1 MQMANQ
7 EQHVNDAQLHGL
19 LENTASHLGQ
29 RLDELFGLVD
39 LVRVRVTDLAGRA
52 AEHRKPFDRAA
63 LATIRPLLQDILRRD
78 EPLLEGIGVAVDQD
92 SLSDAP
98 RWLEWWRRDGADESH
113 FVAHVL
119 DPRAVGFYDYQS
131 REWFVHPLADDHPRA
146 IGPYVDAGGIDVYT
160 VTLTIPVPLATGG
173 RVVVGGDVSIS
184 GLESY
189 MLDQLGF
196 RRPPVALVGNDRVI
210 VSNSG
215 RYVSGSRLRPQTT
228 IVHTVAVHATCD
240 DRLSWRL
247 VVLATP

>member
-1 MQMANQ
+1 MANQ
-7 EQHVNDAQLHGL
+7 EQHVNDAQLHHL
-19 LENTASHLGQ
+19 LETTASHLGQ

-39 LVRVRVTDLAGRA
+39 LVRIRVTDLAARA
-52 AEHRKPFDRAA
+52 AEHRKPFDRAT

-78 EPLLEGIGVAVDQD
+78 EPLLEGIGVAVDKD

-98 RWLEWWRRDGADESH
+98 RWLEWWRRDSVDESH
-113 FVAHVL
+113 FVTHIL

-173 RVVVGGDVSIS
+173 RIVVGGDLSIS

-189 MLDQLGF
+189 MLDQLRI

-215 RYVSGSRLRPQTT
+215 RYVSGSRLRPQTN
-228 IVHTVAVHATCD
+228 IVHTVTVQASRD
-240 DRLSWRL
+240 DRLAWRL